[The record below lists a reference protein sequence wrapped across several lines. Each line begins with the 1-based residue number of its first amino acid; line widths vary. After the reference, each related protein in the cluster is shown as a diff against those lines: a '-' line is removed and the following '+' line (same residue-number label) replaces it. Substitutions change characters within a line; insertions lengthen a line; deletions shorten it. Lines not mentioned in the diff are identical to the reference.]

1 MAKARATNHTG
12 RQGQGTSRH
21 NFREFSEITKEKGKS
36 DIDRNL
42 TCNNRYYVNGLFFSN
57 DTDMRNYFNQQ
68 TDFFA
73 KQAFRFKENE
83 RYKHLVTSQKYELA
97 MYEKLLG
104 EGIKA
109 QHNRN
114 SVNRQECLNRDALDI
129 MQAVKTQPEET
140 ILQVGDKDY
149 CPVSANQLWEIYR
162 DYIKT
167 HNIMFGKHIVILDSV
182 LHNDE
187 ATLHIHERKMYV
199 GQNKHGEPCISKNSA
214 LGLLGINRPDLGKP
228 QGRYNN
234 PKQTYT
240 AMCRDMWLE
249 CCRQHGLDLET
260 EPHIYED
267 KHGLELTKFK
277 VRQEKKKLEV
287 LTAEQKKVVD
297 KNTKIISEQ
306 EQMIAE
312 YKNNWKDVDMA
323 MYIAGVIQRDY
334 PEYCR
339 EIEDNYWQDT
349 QIEKQEIER

>member
-21 NFREFSEITKEKGKS
+21 NFREFSEVTKEKGKS

-57 DTDMRNYFNQQ
+57 DTDMRKYFNRQ
-68 TDFFA
+68 TNIFE
-73 KQAFRFKENE
+73 KQAFRFKNNE
-83 RYKHLVTSQKYELA
+83 HYKHLVTSQKYELA

-129 MQAVKTQPEET
+129 MQAIKTQPEES

-162 DYIKT
+162 DYIKM
-167 HNIMFGKHIVILDSV
+167 HNAKFGKHIVILDAV
-182 LHNDE
+182 LHVDE
-187 ATLHIHERKMYV
+187 TTPHIHVRKVYV
-199 GQNKHGEPCISKNSA
+199 GRNKRGEPCISKNSA
-214 LGLLGINRPDLGKP
+214 MGLLGISRPDLSKP

-234 PKQTYT
+234 PKQTYSV
-240 AMCRDMWLE
+240 MCRDMWLE
-249 CCRQHGLDLET
+249 CCKRHGLDIET
-260 EPHIYED
+260 EPKTYAD
-267 KHGLELTKFK
+267 KHGLELIEFK

-287 LTAEQKKVVD
+287 LMA
-297 KNTKIISEQ
+297 EQ

-312 YKNNWKDVDMA
+312 YKDNWQDVDIA
-323 MYIAGVIQRDY
+323 MYIAGVLQRDY

-339 EIEDNYWQDT
+339 EIEGNYWQDVET
-349 QIEKQEIER
+349 EEQQTMNDLEL